1 MFLKKLLPAD
11 GNFFE
16 QLNQHAGHMLDAA
29 KALSLLIE
37 HYPNTQLRQKYTQA
51 VIDAELVWIGP
62 SPQSIRDLG
71 DKVTAR
77 HIALKAN
84 APMAPGTTVMQLS
97 SE

>member
-37 HYPNTQLRQKYTQA
+37 HYPNTQLRQQYTQA
-51 VIDAELVWIGP
+51 VIDAEHDVAIHL
-62 SPQSIRDLG
+62 
-71 DKVTAR
+71 
-77 HIALKAN
+77 N
-84 APMAPGTTVMQLS
+84 EAPVAVEGEP
-97 SE
+97 